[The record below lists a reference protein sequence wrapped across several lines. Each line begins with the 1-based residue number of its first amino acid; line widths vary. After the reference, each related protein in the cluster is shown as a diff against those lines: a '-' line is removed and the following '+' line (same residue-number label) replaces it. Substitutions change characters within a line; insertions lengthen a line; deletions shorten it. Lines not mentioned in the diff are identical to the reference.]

1 MIYNAY
7 FEMATAVMLF
17 ILIIVYF
24 WKKNLP
30 VQSNRLY
37 LNVLILLVIETCLS
51 AAQCY
56 YECRND
62 IMSSFAAYVV
72 NSAAFTVGIIFI
84 AMYNNY
90 VLSLFHYKKKIN
102 AYCIISYSVII
113 IAILFVWT
121 NPFTDL
127 YFYVDETGT
136 FRAGMAR
143 NIMNVLYLFI
153 IFLTLY
159 VAWDKGKKK
168 NPGLLRLILIV
179 DILITIS
186 EILGNILK
194 MNMEVTM
201 VVANLCAYLVYFSL
215 RSPDY
220 YVDIRTG
227 RFNLNGFIEVLRE
240 KYDYDESVSCFI
252 IRVKNY
258 HAICRIYDE
267 ESLQEVQKQIAEIVK
282 FKSGDKDIYHIG
294 AATFAVLVDGTEEV
308 KELYEKLVK
317 VMPYQWNLKR
327 EAVSHEYS
335 YYYVTFPEDSDDIED
350 IIQRIHYARSDH
362 KGHHKPNELI
372 HLRTEALADAT
383 RFKEVAHRI
392 EEAILDNSLELNF
405 QPIYSFAEN
414 RITSLEVL
422 SRLKDENHRYINP
435 EYFIHVAEINHTII
449 QLSRQMFEKTCRFAA
464 NNNIFD
470 RGIND
475 MNINISPIQ
484 CQDEHLVGELKRIA
498 AKYRIPLK
506 RFHFEIT
513 ESKLTDAD
521 AVFDTLTKLRKC
533 GAKVALDDFGTGYSN
548 IASIMLMPIDFVKI
562 DKSLLWSYASG
573 DNEFLNELMPMIR
586 SEGKKIIAEGI
597 ETEGHI
603 EILRKMGGDFLQGYY
618 YSKPLNEKDFI
629 RFIDAQNEKSNK

>member
-1 MIYNAY
+1 
-7 FEMATAVMLF
+7 
-17 ILIIVYF
+17 
-24 WKKNLP
+24 
-30 VQSNRLY
+30 
-37 LNVLILLVIETCLS
+37 
-51 AAQCY
+51 
-56 YECRND
+56 
-62 IMSSFAAYVV
+62 MSSFAAYVV

-308 KELYEKLVK
+308 KELYDKLVK

-422 SRLKDENHRYINP
+422 SRLKDDNHKYINP

-449 QLSRQMFEKTCRFAA
+449 QLSRQMFEKTCRFAV

-470 RGIND
+470 KGIND

-484 CQDEHLVGELKRIA
+484 CQDEHLVDELKRIA

-513 ESKLTDAD
+513 ESKLTDAN

-597 ETEGHI
+597 ETEEHI

>member
-37 LNVLILLVIETCLS
+37 LNVLILLVIETCLN

-484 CQDEHLVGELKRIA
+484 CQDEHLVDELKRIA

-597 ETEGHI
+597 ETEEHI

>member
-201 VVANLCAYLVYFSL
+201 
-215 RSPDY
+215 
-220 YVDIRTG
+220 
-227 RFNLNGFIEVLRE
+227 
-240 KYDYDESVSCFI
+240 
-252 IRVKNY
+252 
-258 HAICRIYDE
+258 
-267 ESLQEVQKQIAEIVK
+267 
-282 FKSGDKDIYHIG
+282 
-294 AATFAVLVDGTEEV
+294 
-308 KELYEKLVK
+308 
-317 VMPYQWNLKR
+317 
-327 EAVSHEYS
+327 
-335 YYYVTFPEDSDDIED
+335 
-350 IIQRIHYARSDH
+350 
-362 KGHHKPNELI
+362 
-372 HLRTEALADAT
+372 
-383 RFKEVAHRI
+383 
-392 EEAILDNSLELNF
+392 
-405 QPIYSFAEN
+405 
-414 RITSLEVL
+414 
-422 SRLKDENHRYINP
+422 
-435 EYFIHVAEINHTII
+435 
-449 QLSRQMFEKTCRFAA
+449 
-464 NNNIFD
+464 
-470 RGIND
+470 
-475 MNINISPIQ
+475 
-484 CQDEHLVGELKRIA
+484 
-498 AKYRIPLK
+498 
-506 RFHFEIT
+506 
-513 ESKLTDAD
+513 
-521 AVFDTLTKLRKC
+521 
-533 GAKVALDDFGTGYSN
+533 
-548 IASIMLMPIDFVKI
+548 
-562 DKSLLWSYASG
+562 
-573 DNEFLNELMPMIR
+573 
-586 SEGKKIIAEGI
+586 
-597 ETEGHI
+597 
-603 EILRKMGGDFLQGYY
+603 
-618 YSKPLNEKDFI
+618 
-629 RFIDAQNEKSNK
+629 

>member
-30 VQSNRLY
+30 VQSNRVY

-56 YECRND
+56 YECWND

-136 FRAGMAR
+136 FRTGMAR

-153 IFLTLY
+153 IFFTLY
-159 VAWDKGKKK
+159 VTWIKGKKK

-179 DILITIS
+179 DILIAIS
-186 EILGNILK
+186 EIIGSTLK
-194 MNMEVTM
+194 MNTEVTM
-201 VVANLCAYLVYFSL
+201 VVANLCAFLVYFSL

-227 RFNLNGFIEVLRE
+227 RFNLNGFIEVLKE

-294 AATFAVLVDGTEEV
+294 AATFAVLVDGTKEA
-308 KELYEKLVK
+308 KELYEKIVK

-335 YYYVTFPEDSDDIED
+335 YYYVTFPDDSDDIED

-422 SRLKDENHRYINP
+422 SRLKDEKHKYINP

-449 QLSRQMFEKTCRFAA
+449 QLSRQMFEKTCQFAV

-484 CQDEHLVGELKRIA
+484 CQDEHLVDELKRIA

-513 ESKLTDAD
+513 ESKLTDAN

-597 ETEGHI
+597 ETEEHI